1 VLSSGREVRK
11 LRSRRGSALV
21 TGLTGGFFS
30 GLTGVGGGTIMVP
43 LLTGLLGLSQ
53 HRAHGTS
60 LAIVIFV
67 GAAGLLGYWITENV
81 DWGLAGWLAIGG
93 AVGAYAGARTMIRIP
108 ERSLRL
114 IFGLFLL
121 GAAVRMFLT

>member
-1 VLSSGREVRK
+1 
-11 LRSRRGSALV
+11 
-21 TGLTGGFFS
+21 
-30 GLTGVGGGTIMVP
+30 MVP

-60 LAIVIFV
+60 LAIVVFV
-67 GAAGLLGYWITENV
+67 GAAGLLGYWITENI

-93 AVGAYAGARTMIRIP
+93 AVGAYAGARMMIRIP

-121 GAAVRMFLT
+121 GAAIRMFIT